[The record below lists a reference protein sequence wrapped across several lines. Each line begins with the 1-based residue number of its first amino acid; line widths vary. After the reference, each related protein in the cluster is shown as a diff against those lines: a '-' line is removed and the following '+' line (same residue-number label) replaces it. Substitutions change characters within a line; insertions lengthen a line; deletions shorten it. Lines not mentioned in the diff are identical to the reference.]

1 MKDLYDVVRESFR
14 DYAGAVISDRA
25 IVDVRDCLKPSPRML
40 LYYQYKKKNRS
51 DKPHVKSAKIV
62 GGVLGDYY
70 VHGDSSAYGI
80 YTRMAQPFSMR
91 YPLEDFQG
99 NVGNLMGDPPAAM
112 RYTECRLNHLASEYL
127 FQGLDKNAVKIW
139 KDNFDETE
147 TMPSVLPSVGF
158 YNICNGSVGLG
169 IGISSSIPQFNL
181 REVNAALIRLIENPD
196 SEFSTIYCAPDFATG
211 GIITN
216 AAEVKE
222 SIRVGKGTSIRIR
235 GVAKYDAKNNSITI
249 TEVPYGVTTSLI
261 TSEINEI
268 MEREP
273 ECGIEKYNDGTGLN
287 AELTIYL
294 AKEANPQ
301 IILKRLYKETSLES
315 WFSVNMTMLEDGR
328 FPKVFGWREACQA
341 YIEHIRECKTR
352 EIQYDLDM
360 LIYRNH
366 ILEGLLVAI
375 ANIDDVIAL
384 IKNSESSVDAKNN
397 LMKKYHLDE
406 DQAKAILDIKLQRL
420 AKLEAIK
427 INNELEKN
435 ISEITSLRY
444 ILNTPEELNRLL
456 IDALNEV
463 SKKFGDARRTKVLNI
478 IDSEEEEE
486 EEVPVMLRIVD
497 NTISFT
503 KKKLSGQIIETTNL
517 DTLIGFSADGKMY
530 KVKVKEIPEGKGIKF
545 ASLFKV
551 SNIIKVYSLG
561 EINQKPFLYFST
573 KLGYIKKSNVS
584 DYNYSGRSGTKTL
597 KLRPDD
603 AVTDV
608 LLTDETK
615 GIWYKTLN
623 GHSSS
628 ARKIVKALKSTGI
641 SAYGTLMEKENKIM
655 GLMEKENDD

>member
-112 RYTECRLNHLASEYL
+112 RYTECRLNQLASEYL
-127 FQGLDKNAVKIW
+127 FQGLDKNAVKVW

-196 SEFSTIYCAPDFATG
+196 SEFASIYCAPDFATG

-216 AAEVKE
+216 AAEIRE
-222 SIRVGKGTSIRIR
+222 SIRVGKGASIRIR
-235 GVAKYDAKNNSITI
+235 GVAEYDAKSNSITI

-261 TSEINEI
+261 TSEINTI
-268 MEREP
+268 MEHEP

-294 AKEANPQ
+294 AKDANPHT
-301 IILKRLYKETSLES
+301 ILKRLYKETSLES

-328 FPKVFGWREACQA
+328 FPKVFGWKEALQS
-341 YIEHIRECKTR
+341 YIAHMDECKRR
-352 EIQYDLDM
+352 ELKFDM
-360 LIYRNH
+360 DALIHRNH
-366 ILEGLLVAI
+366 ILDGLKIAL
-375 ANIDDVIAL
+375 ANIDDVVAL
-384 IKNSESSVDAKNN
+384 IRNSESAAKAKIG
-397 LMKKYHLDE
+397 LIETYGLDDE
-406 DQAKAILDIKLQRL
+406 QAKAILDMKLQRL
-420 AKLEAIK
+420 ANLEAIK
-427 INNELEKN
+427 VNKEFDENAV
-435 ISEITSLRY
+435 EI
-444 ILNTPEELNRLL
+444 NRLGNILGSQDEVNKLL
-456 IDALNEV
+456 IAALREV
-463 SKKFGDARRTKVLNI
+463 ATKFGDARRTQLMNL
-478 IDSEEEEE
+478 SEQVQEIEE
-486 EEVPVMLRIVD
+486 EEVTLSVSG
-497 NTISFT
+497 NTIKVIKRGVKDCF
-503 KKKLSGQIIETTNL
+503 KTTNL
-517 DTLIGFSADGKMY
+517 STLLFVTNQGKMY
-530 KVKVKEIPEGKGIKF
+530 HVPVSSVIEAGSAKIATLIKDN
-545 ASLFKV
+545 AP
-551 SNIIKVYSLG
+551 IVYYGDL
-561 EINQKPFLYFST
+561 EQT
-573 KLGYIKKSNVS
+573 KLNKFWMFATSDGMVKKSNIEE
-584 DYNYSGRSGTKTL
+584 YNYYGRNGTKML
-597 KLRPDD
+597 KLRENS
-603 AVTDV
+603 AVIACGVFTSNCETFTIPRGNSHTDV
-608 LLTDETK
+608 SV
-615 GIWYKTLN
+615 GIVNPT
-623 GHSSS
+623 G
-628 ARKIVKALKSTGI
+628 KAAMGSKVF
-641 SAYGTLMEKENKIM
+641 KE
-655 GLMEKENDD
+655 

>member
-112 RYTECRLNHLASEYL
+112 RYTECRLNHLVSEYL
-127 FQGLDKNAVKIW
+127 FQGLDKNAVKVW

-196 SEFSTIYCAPDFATG
+196 SEFTAIYCAPDFATG

-216 AAEVKE
+216 AAEIRE
-222 SIRVGKGTSIRIR
+222 SIRVGKGASIRIR
-235 GVAKYDAKNNSITI
+235 GVAEYDAKSNSITV

-294 AKEANPQ
+294 AKDTNPST
-301 IILKRLYKETSLES
+301 ILKRLYKETSLES
-315 WFSVNMTMLEDGR
+315 WFSVNMTMLEEGR
-328 FPKVFGWREACQA
+328 FPKVFGWKEALQS
-341 YIEHIRECKTR
+341 YIAHMDECKRR
-352 EIQYDLDM
+352 ELKFDM
-360 LIYRNH
+360 DALIHRNH
-366 ILEGLLVAI
+366 ILDGLKIAL
-375 ANIDDVIAL
+375 ANIDDVVAL
-384 IKNSESSVDAKNN
+384 IRNSESAVKAKIE
-397 LMKKYHLDE
+397 LMNAYWLDE
-406 DQAKAILDIKLQRL
+406 EQAKAILDMKLQRL
-420 AKLEAIK
+420 ANLEAIK
-427 INNELEKN
+427 VNKEFEENAAEIDRLGNILGSQDEINK
-435 ISEITSLRY
+435 
-444 ILNTPEELNRLL
+444 LL
-456 IDALNEV
+456 IAALREV
-463 SKKFGDARRTKVLNI
+463 AAKFGDNRRTQLMNL
-478 IDSEEEEE
+478 SEQVEEIEE
-486 EEVPVMLRIVD
+486 EEV
-497 NTISFT
+497 T
-503 KKKLSGQIIETTNL
+503 LSYNNDSIKVVKRGVKDAIKTTNL
-517 DTLIGFSADGKMY
+517 GTIVLVTNTGKLYKVPVANIIEAGNAKYSTLIKDTAPIVFVGDLGQIQICKNWMFATNDGM
-530 KVKVKEIPEGKGIKF
+530 
-545 ASLFKV
+545 
-551 SNIIKVYSLG
+551 
-561 EINQKPFLYFST
+561 
-573 KLGYIKKSNVS
+573 IKKSS
-584 DYNYSGRSGTKTL
+584 IDEYNYNGRQGNKML
-597 KLRPDD
+597 KLR
-603 AVTDV
+603 
-608 LLTDETK
+608 
-615 GIWYKTLN
+615 
-623 GHSSS
+623 
-628 ARKIVKALKSTGI
+628 
-641 SAYGTLMEKENKIM
+641 
-655 GLMEKENDD
+655 ENDKIINCGVFTSDNDVFSFYGGGSIRVGDVKVTGKTAMGNKMIK

>member
-181 REVNAALIRLIENPD
+181 KEVNAALIRLIENPD
-196 SEFSTIYCAPDFATG
+196 SEFASIYCAPDFATG

-216 AAEVKE
+216 AAEIRE
-222 SIRVGKGTSIRIR
+222 SIRVGKGASIRIR
-235 GVAKYDAKNNSITI
+235 GVAEYDAKSNSITI

-294 AKEANPQ
+294 AKDTNPS

-315 WFSVNMTMLEDGR
+315 WFSVNMTMLEEGR
-328 FPKVFGWREACQA
+328 FPKVFGWKEALQS
-341 YIEHIRECKTR
+341 YIAHMNECKRR
-352 EIQYDLDM
+352 ELKFDM
-360 LIYRNH
+360 DALIHRNH
-366 ILEGLLVAI
+366 ILDGLKIAL
-375 ANIDDVIAL
+375 ANIDDVVAL
-384 IKNSESSVDAKNN
+384 IRNSESAAKAKTE
-397 LMKKYHLDE
+397 LMNAYWLDE
-406 DQAKAILDIKLQRL
+406 EQAKAILDMKLQRL
-420 AKLEAIK
+420 ANLEAVKVNKEFEENAAEIDRLGNILGSQEE
-427 INNELEKN
+427 INK
-435 ISEITSLRY
+435 
-444 ILNTPEELNRLL
+444 LL
-456 IDALNEV
+456 IAALREV
-463 SKKFGDARRTKVLNI
+463 AAKFGDARRTQLMNL
-478 IDSEEEEE
+478 SEQVGEIEE
-486 EEVPVMLRIVD
+486 EEVLLSYTTD
-497 NTISFT
+497 TI
-503 KKKLSGQIIETTNL
+503 KVVKRGAKDIIKTTNIS
-517 DTLIGFSADGKMY
+517 TIVFVTNEGKLY
-530 KVKVKEIPEGKGIKF
+530 KVPVANIMEAGNVRIHNLIKDNAPIVFIGDLAQIQLNKYWMFATKDGMVKRSEITE
-545 ASLFKV
+545 
-551 SNIIKVYSLG
+551 
-561 EINQKPFLYFST
+561 
-573 KLGYIKKSNVS
+573 
-584 DYNYSGRSGTKTL
+584 YNYSGRQGSKML
-597 KLRPDD
+597 KLREKDTITDCGVFTSNSDTFNISRPDGSTIKVSVD
-603 AVTDV
+603 
-608 LLTDETK
+608 
-615 GIWYKTLN
+615 
-623 GHSSS
+623 
-628 ARKIVKALKSTGI
+628 IVKSTGKAAMG
-641 SAYGTLMEKENKIM
+641 SKVFKE
-655 GLMEKENDD
+655 

>member
-112 RYTECRLNHLASEYL
+112 RYTECRLNQLASEYL
-127 FQGLDKNAVKIW
+127 FQGLDKNAVKVW

-196 SEFSTIYCAPDFATG
+196 SEFAAIYCAPDFATG

-216 AAEVKE
+216 AAEIRE
-222 SIRVGKGTSIRIR
+222 SIRVGKGASIRIR
-235 GVAKYDAKNNSITI
+235 GVAEYDAKSNSITI

-261 TSEINEI
+261 TSEINTIIEH
-268 MEREP
+268 EP

-294 AKEANPQ
+294 AKDANPHT
-301 IILKRLYKETSLES
+301 ILKRLYKETSLES

-328 FPKVFGWREACQA
+328 FPKVFGWKEALQS
-341 YIEHIRECKTR
+341 YIAHMDECKRR
-352 EIQYDLDM
+352 ELKFDM
-360 LIYRNH
+360 DALIHRNH
-366 ILEGLLVAI
+366 ILDGLKIAL
-375 ANIDDVIAL
+375 ANIDDVVAL
-384 IKNSESSVDAKNN
+384 IRNSESAAKAKIG
-397 LMKKYHLDE
+397 LMETYGLDDE
-406 DQAKAILDIKLQRL
+406 QAKAILDMKLQRL
-420 AKLEAIK
+420 ANLEAIK
-427 INNELEKN
+427 VNKEFEENAVEIDRLGN
-435 ISEITSLRY
+435 ILGSQ
-444 ILNTPEELNRLL
+444 EEVNKLL
-456 IDALNEV
+456 IAALREV
-463 SKKFGDARRTKVLNI
+463 ATKFGDARRTQLMNL
-478 IDSEEEEE
+478 SEQVQEIEE
-486 EEVPVMLRIVD
+486 EEV
-497 NTISFT
+497 T
-503 KKKLSGQIIETTNL
+503 LSVSGNAIKVAKRGVKDCFKTTNL
-517 DTLIGFSADGKMY
+517 STLLFVTNQGKMY
-530 KVKVKEIPEGKGIKF
+530 HVPVSSVIEAGSAKIATLIKDN
-545 ASLFKV
+545 AP
-551 SNIIKVYSLG
+551 IVYYGDL
-561 EINQKPFLYFST
+561 EQT
-573 KLGYIKKSNVS
+573 KLNKFWMFATSDGMVKKSNIEE
-584 DYNYSGRSGTKTL
+584 YNYYGRNGTKML
-597 KLRPDD
+597 KLRENSVIIACGVFTSNNESLIVPRENTK
-603 AVTDV
+603 VTISV
-608 LLTDETK
+608 GFVNPT
-615 GIWYKTLN
+615 G
-623 GHSSS
+623 
-628 ARKIVKALKSTGI
+628 KAAMGSKVF
-641 SAYGTLMEKENKIM
+641 KE
-655 GLMEKENDD
+655 

>member
-112 RYTECRLNHLASEYL
+112 RYTECRLNQLASEYL

-196 SEFSTIYCAPDFATG
+196 SEFAAIYCAPDFATG

-216 AAEVKE
+216 AAEIRE
-222 SIRVGKGTSIRIR
+222 SIRVGKGTSIHIR
-235 GVAKYDAKNNSITI
+235 GVAEYDAKSNSITI

-261 TSEINEI
+261 TSEINTIIEN
-268 MEREP
+268 EP

-294 AKEANPQ
+294 AKDANPHT
-301 IILKRLYKETSLES
+301 ILKRLYKETSLES

-328 FPKVFGWREACQA
+328 FPKVFGWKEALQS
-341 YIEHIRECKTR
+341 YIAHMDECKRR
-352 EIQYDLDM
+352 ELKFDM
-360 LIYRNH
+360 DALIHRNH
-366 ILEGLLVAI
+366 ILDGLKIAL
-375 ANIDDVIAL
+375 ANIDDVVAL
-384 IKNSESSVDAKNN
+384 IRNSESAAKAKIG
-397 LMKKYHLDE
+397 LMETYGLDDE
-406 DQAKAILDIKLQRL
+406 QAKAILDMKLQRL
-420 AKLEAIK
+420 ANLEAIK
-427 INNELEKN
+427 INKEFEENAA
-435 ISEITSLRY
+435 EID
-444 ILNTPEELNRLL
+444 RL
-456 IDALNEV
+456 
-463 SKKFGDARRTKVLNI
+463 
-478 IDSEEEEE
+478 
-486 EEVPVMLRIVD
+486 
-497 NTISFT
+497 
-503 KKKLSGQIIETTNL
+503 
-517 DTLIGFSADGKMY
+517 Y
-530 KVKVKEIPEGKGIKF
+530 
-545 ASLFKV
+545 SLF
-551 SNIIKVYSLG
+551 S
-561 EINQKPFLYFST
+561 
-573 KLGYIKKSNVS
+573 
-584 DYNYSGRSGTKTL
+584 
-597 KLRPDD
+597 
-603 AVTDV
+603 
-608 LLTDETK
+608 
-615 GIWYKTLN
+615 
-623 GHSSS
+623 
-628 ARKIVKALKSTGI
+628 
-641 SAYGTLMEKENKIM
+641 
-655 GLMEKENDD
+655 

>member
-1 MKDLYDVVRESFR
+1 MKDLYNVVRESFR

-196 SEFSTIYCAPDFATG
+196 SEFAAIYCAPDFATG

-216 AAEVKE
+216 AAEIRE
-222 SIRVGKGTSIRIR
+222 SIRVGKGASIRIR
-235 GVAKYDAKNNSITI
+235 GVAEYDAKSNSITV

-294 AKEANPQ
+294 AKDTNPST
-301 IILKRLYKETSLES
+301 ILKRLYKETSLES
-315 WFSVNMTMLEDGR
+315 WFSVNMTMLEEGR
-328 FPKVFGWREACQA
+328 FPKVFGWKEALQS
-341 YIEHIRECKTR
+341 YIAHMDECKRR
-352 EIQYDLDM
+352 ELKFDM
-360 LIYRNH
+360 DALIHRNH
-366 ILEGLLVAI
+366 ILDGLKIAL
-375 ANIDDVIAL
+375 ANIDDVVHMIRRSENAAMAKQAL
-384 IKNSESSVDAKNN
+384 MVT
-397 LMKKYHLDE
+397 YGLDE
-406 DQAKAILDIKLQRL
+406 EQAKAILDMKLQRL
-420 AKLEAIK
+420 ANLEAIK
-427 INNELEKN
+427 VNNEFEENAAEIDRLGN
-435 ISEITSLRY
+435 ILGSQDEI
-444 ILNTPEELNRLL
+444 NKLL
-456 IDALNEV
+456 IAALKEV
-463 SKKFGDARRTKVLNI
+463 AAKFGDARRTQLMNL
-478 IDSEEEEE
+478 SEQVEEIEE
-486 EEVPVMLRIVD
+486 EEVMLSYNNDSIKVVKRGVKD
-497 NTISFT
+497 
-503 KKKLSGQIIETTNL
+503 IIKTTNL
-517 DTLIGFSADGKMY
+517 GTIVLITNTGKLYKVPVANIIEAGNAKYSTLIKDTAPIVFVGDLGQIQICKNWMFATNDGM
-530 KVKVKEIPEGKGIKF
+530 
-545 ASLFKV
+545 
-551 SNIIKVYSLG
+551 
-561 EINQKPFLYFST
+561 
-573 KLGYIKKSNVS
+573 IKKSS
-584 DYNYSGRSGTKTL
+584 IDEYNYNGRQGNKML
-597 KLRPDD
+597 KLREGDKVMNCGVFTSDD
-603 AVTDV
+603 DMFKFYGGGSIRVGDV
-608 LLTDETK
+608 KLT
-615 GIWYKTLN
+615 GKTAM
-623 GHSSS
+623 G
-628 ARKIVKALKSTGI
+628 
-641 SAYGTLMEKENKIM
+641 NKMI
-655 GLMEKENDD
+655 K